1 MANALLQITI
11 PQSDDDWG
19 SDRFSILRENIEIG
33 LRQNDPG
40 ASCIGQTYPTDEA
53 DIKALHENLSA
64 GHYSQVWLIGADV
77 GDTPGASFYQA
88 LEAARSKGTS
98 IVYARDHA
106 DLGASV
112 RSCSASLQSLG
123 QTNQF
128 HSLDANPDPERPE
141 YVNPDCPGIQ
151 WPCVFTGQNG
161 GVQLVDKVLVD
172 HPILA
177 FDSLMADA
185 LVIPAHPH
193 EGVLIPSHPDQK
205 VLLQGY
211 SVLSGA
217 SQISAVIED
226 QPGAGAVLAHST
238 FHHFADFNLDVSK
251 GCPSFVTDPPS
262 SQIADNPW
270 MLDDIR
276 NYIRSAAAYFQGR
289 FNG

>member
-33 LRQNDPG
+33 CRQQDPI
-40 ASCIGQTYPTDEA
+40 ATCIGQAYPTDGAAIE
-53 DIKALHENLSA
+53 ALHQNLSS

-77 GDTPGASFYQA
+77 GDAPGASFYQA
-88 LEAARSKGTS
+88 LEAARSQGTS

-112 RSCSASLQSLG
+112 RNCSASLQSLG

-128 HSLDANPDPERPE
+128 HSLDSNPDPQRPE
-141 YVNPDCPGIQ
+141 YVNPECPGIQ
-151 WPCVFTGQNG
+151 WPCVVTGQNG
-161 GVQLVDKVLVD
+161 GVQLVSKMME

-177 FDSLMADA
+177 FKSLIPGA

-193 EGVLIPSHPDQK
+193 EGVLIPNNPNQNL
-205 VLLQGY
+205 LLQGNY
-211 SVLSGA
+211 VQSGA

-262 SQIADNPW
+262 SQIAYNPW

>member
-11 PQSDDDWG
+11 PQNDDDWG
-19 SDRFSILRENIEIG
+19 SDRFSLLRQNIEIG
-33 LRQNDPG
+33 CRQQDAN
-40 ASCIGQTYPTDEA
+40 ASCIAQSYPTDQAAIES
-53 DIKALHENLSA
+53 LHQDLRA
-64 GHYSQVWLIGADV
+64 GHYSQAWVIGADA

-88 LEAARSKGTS
+88 LEAARRQGTS

-112 RSCSASLQSLG
+112 RNCSASLQSLG

-128 HSLDANPDPERPE
+128 RSLDTNPDPERTE
-141 YVNPDCPGIQ
+141 YVNPNCPGIL

-161 GVQLVDKVLVD
+161 GVQLVEKMVD

-177 FDSLMADA
+177 FDSLMAKA

-193 EGVLIPSHPDQK
+193 EGVLIPNSADQK

-226 QPGAGAVLAHST
+226 QPGSGAVLAHST

-270 MLDDIR
+270 ILDDIR

-289 FNG
+289 FNN